1 MPPPDSVPV
10 RPISLLSFT
19 VGIVTLLMTALAGG
33 AVWSLLVLS
42 TGRDLSVLSLAVGLV
57 LGAMLRLQ
65 GLGGRAWSAPLAA
78 LLTALASVYAAYF
91 TATADVAVVL
101 GLPMRATLPKIGA
114 EMALAVAWARTSN
127 ADLCLLAIACV
138 LSAWIAVRKPRA

>member
-1 MPPPDSVPV
+1 MPQPDSVPA
-10 RPISLLSFT
+10 RPFSALSLT

-33 AVWSLLVLS
+33 AVWSLLALS
-42 TGRDLSVLSLAVGLV
+42 TGRDLTVLSLAVGAV
-57 LGAMLRLQ
+57 LGIMLRVQ
-65 GLGGRAWSAPLAA
+65 GMGGRLWSALLAA

-91 TATADVAVVL
+91 TATADVAIVL

-127 ADLCLLAIACV
+127 ADLCLLACACV
-138 LSAWIAVRKPRA
+138 LSAWIAVRKLRA

>member
-1 MPPPDSVPV
+1 MPPPEPVPV
-10 RPISLLSFT
+10 RPFSALSLT

-33 AVWSLLVLS
+33 AVWSLLALS
-42 TGRDLSVLSLAVGLV
+42 SGRDLSVLSLGVGVV
-57 LGAMLRLQ
+57 LGAMLRIQ
-65 GLGGRAWSAPLAA
+65 GFGGRMWSALLAA

-91 TATADVAVVL
+91 TATADVAIVL
-101 GLPMRATLPKIGA
+101 GLPMRATLPKIGP

-127 ADLCLLAIACV
+127 ADLYLLAAACV